1 MKLTI
6 LATAKGFIFRSDL
19 HHTPLVYDTLEKYQL
34 QFWVHF
40 SHFILQLLE
49 KSSIFLWQIWMAI
62 GCTTCQFPPFR
73 PNL

>member
-6 LATAKGFIFRSDL
+6 LATTKGFIFRSDL
-19 HHTPLVYDTLEKYQL
+19 HHTPLVYDTLKKYEL

-49 KSSIFLWQIWMAI
+49 KSSVFLWQI
-62 GCTTCQFPPFR
+62 
-73 PNL
+73 

>member
-6 LATAKGFIFRSDL
+6 LATTKGFIFRSDL
-19 HHTPLVYDTLEKYQL
+19 HHTPLVYDTLKKYEL

-49 KSSIFLWQIWMAI
+49 KSSILLWQI
-62 GCTTCQFPPFR
+62 
-73 PNL
+73 